1 MKTCYNASMPIRND
15 SDLPA
20 RRTLENEN
28 IYSASYNRC
37 CKYGE
42 ECILDSITDYEN
54 ELLNQVKIKSSKY
67 KMVFTKNDN
76 SFVYKE
82 VRK

>member
-1 MKTCYNASMPIRND
+1 MKRIIVYALMDRRGGIENFFINYKKYFKNIHLDFIKLVPD
-15 SDLPA
+15 KLP
-20 RRTLENEN
+20 
-28 IYSASYNRC
+28 
-37 CKYGE
+37 
-42 ECILDSITDYEN
+42 YEN